1 MAAKRPYVLKIV
13 QSTVMYYY
21 NSGLEY
27 DDRINGHQLL
37 DNVNIKSEVVC
48 TQFKIGISLSEH
60 CHMFINF
67 FINHL
72 LHSLIIDYI

>member
-48 TQFKIGISLSEH
+48 TQLKIGIP
-60 CHMFINF
+60 
-67 FINHL
+67 
-72 LHSLIIDYI
+72 